1 MNISPL
7 SHSVKKARAITYV
20 ASNNPDAFTTAQLI
34 QIIKYANQT
43 LHTTWE
49 VFFAEKLPATP
60 DEVRAELETAISQEI
75 SMFEKELRKLLLD
88 D

>member
-1 MNISPL
+1 MNQQPL
-7 SHSVKKARAITYV
+7 STAVKKARAITYV

-34 QIIKYANQT
+34 QIIKFANQT

-49 VFFAEKLPATP
+49 VFFADKLPTTP
-60 DEVRAELETAISQEI
+60 DEVKAELAKEI
-75 SMFEKELRKLLLD
+75 SLFERELRKILLD

>member
-1 MNISPL
+1 MNLPPL
-7 SHSVKKARAITYV
+7 STSIKKARAITYV

-60 DEVRAELETAISQEI
+60 DEVRAELAIAIPKEI
-75 SMFEKELRKLLLD
+75 SLFEKELRKMLLD